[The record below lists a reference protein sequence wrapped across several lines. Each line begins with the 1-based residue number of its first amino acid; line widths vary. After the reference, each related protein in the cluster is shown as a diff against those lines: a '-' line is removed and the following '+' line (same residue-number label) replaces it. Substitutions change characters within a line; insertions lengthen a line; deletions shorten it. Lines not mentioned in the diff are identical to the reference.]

1 LNFNRRLAVTENSFS
16 KPQAGQLATVAIWV
30 LRVLLALAFGAA
42 AFFKLS
48 GAPMMVAEFGKIGLG
63 QWFRYF
69 TGATE
74 LVGVMLVLWPR
85 TTFYGALVLLA
96 VCVGAFVAQI
106 GPLHGDVIHVIVLG
120 TIVVFAGYM
129 TRPVAAFS
137 PFHNHVFKHGTSRDF
152 D

>member
-1 LNFNRRLAVTENSFS
+1 MTESSLS
-16 KPQAGQLATVAIWV
+16 KPKGGQLVTIAIWV
-30 LRVLLALAFGAA
+30 LRILLALAFGAA

-74 LVGVMLVLWPR
+74 LAGVALMLWPR

-96 VCVGAFVAQI
+96 VCVGAFVAQT
-106 GPLHGDVIHVIVLG
+106 GPLHGDIVHVLVLG
-120 TIVVFAGYM
+120 SLLAVMAWIC
-129 TRPVAAFS
+129 RPNWLLS
-137 PFHNHVFKHGTSRDF
+137 KS
-152 D
+152 

>member
-1 LNFNRRLAVTENSFS
+1 MTENSLS
-16 KPQAGQLATVAIWV
+16 KPQAGQLATIAIWV

-48 GAPMMVAEFGKIGLG
+48 GAPMMVVEFGKIGLG

-74 LVGVMLVLWPR
+74 LVGVLLVLWPR
-85 TTFYGALVLLA
+85 TTVYGALVLLA

-106 GPLHGDVIHVIVLG
+106 GPLHGDIVHVLVLG
-120 TIVVFAGYM
+120 GLLAVMAWIS
-129 TRPVAAFS
+129 RPSGLRPAS
-137 PFHNHVFKHGTSRDF
+137 
-152 D
+152 

>member
-1 LNFNRRLAVTENSFS
+1 MTKNSLS
-16 KPQAGQLATVAIWV
+16 KPQAGQLATIAIWV

-74 LVGVMLVLWPR
+74 LVGVLLVLWPR
-85 TTFYGALVLLA
+85 TTVYGALVLLA

-106 GPLHGDVIHVIVLG
+106 GPLHGDIVHVLVLG
-120 TIVVFAGYM
+120 GLVAVLAWIS
-129 TRPVAAFS
+129 RPS
-137 PFHNHVFKHGTSRDF
+137 GLRSTS
-152 D
+152 

>member
-1 LNFNRRLAVTENSFS
+1 MTENSSF
-16 KPQAGQLATVAIWV
+16 KPLGSQLATITIWI
-30 LRVLLALAFGAA
+30 LRVPLALAFGAA

-74 LVGVMLVLWPR
+74 LAGVALVLWPR
-85 TTFYGALVLLA
+85 TTFYGTLVLLA

-106 GPLHGDVIHVIVLG
+106 GPLHGDVVHVIVLG
-120 TIVVFAGYM
+120 AILVFAGYT
-129 TRPVAAFS
+129 TRPRS
-137 PFHNHVFKHGTSRDF
+137 LS
-152 D
+152 